1 MIRGIILEGISCSGK
16 TSLLN
21 SLKRIHAENPENERS
36 VIILGEHYS
45 QVLQSV
51 HGEASKYSNRE
62 HIEILNGRVEML
74 ESLSNHS
81 ESLGPHSRRA
91 RGVFFIYER
100 FHLNHRQAFPDNEQN
115 NIENIEA
122 RLCNLNAVC
131 YLLSISNSKVGERLI
146 ARDNHMSTLADS
158 DMQLKV
164 NEYTHRRDEL
174 DIIASSSLLEY
185 KTLNTDSLNWD
196 MYANNIIAEIGGQS

>member
-1 MIRGIILEGISCSGK
+1 MIRGIILEGMPCSGK

-21 SLKRIHAENPENERS
+21 ALKRIHAVNPENERS

-51 HGEASKYSNRE
+51 NGEPFKYNCRE

-74 ESLSNHS
+74 EGLNNHS
-81 ESLGPHSRRA
+81 ESLGPYSRRA

-100 FHLNHRQAFPDNEQN
+100 FHLNHRHAFPENDQAD
-115 NIENIEA
+115 IENIEA
-122 RLCNLNAVC
+122 RLSNLNAVC

-146 ARDNHMSTLADS
+146 TRDNHLSTLSDS

-164 NEYTHRRDEL
+164 DEYTCSRDEL
-174 DIIASSSLLEY
+174 DVIANSSLLEC
-185 KTLNTDSLNWD
+185 KKLNTDSLNWD
-196 MYANNIIAEIGGQS
+196 MYASNIITEVGE